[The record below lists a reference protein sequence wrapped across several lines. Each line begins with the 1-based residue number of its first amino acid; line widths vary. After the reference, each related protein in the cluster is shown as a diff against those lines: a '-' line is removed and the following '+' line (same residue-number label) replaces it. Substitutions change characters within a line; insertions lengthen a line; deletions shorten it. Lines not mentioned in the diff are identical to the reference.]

1 MNFKYVLGFVVLR
14 DVIKSLSCQFSFVYE
29 KDNPKESSIKSL
41 GGMTRP
47 DDKVGS
53 QIGRVTTPASPGPV
67 LTGRR
72 DQSRVESC
80 SSVQLSHDRLCT

>member
-14 DVIKSLSCQFSFVYE
+14 DVIKSLSRQFSFVCE
-29 KDNPKESSIKSL
+29 KDNPKESSTKSL
-41 GGMTRP
+41 GSMTRP

-53 QIGRVTTPASPGPV
+53 QIGCVTTPASPGPV

-72 DQSRVESC
+72 NQWGVESC
-80 SSVQLSHDRLCT
+80 SSVQL